1 MFSSLARV
9 LLVLLPLSSTVYGA
23 AIPRHD
29 NDHDH
34 VSRSSLPTA
43 WFHND
48 DHPLHALFRRQSTAS
63 TTFPVVGSPTWASA
77 YPAGTPVA
85 SQMPQPWIDA
95 LNAAVQA
102 GKIPNI
108 PPPTQTAAS
117 TTPIYAQGYNPN
129 DPSVCSTSYGC
140 RNPGDIFDA
149 PNGVMAIGFDDG
161 PLPVSHFG
169 SVLCLIQLLTPS
181 IFSHPPTSTRFFNRT
196 KSRRP
201 TFSSGLISS
210 IIGTSLIL
218 PIKQTRMILPC
229 ILGHTLI

>member
-1 MFSSLARV
+1 MGQVVGSGQSQRSLELLCSKNAKCLKGDGLAVHGSLCAPSRPTMFSSLAGLF
-9 LLVLLPLSSTVYGA
+9 LLLLPLSSSVRGA

-34 VSRSSLPTA
+34 LSQSSLPTA

-48 DHPLHALFRRQSTAS
+48 DHPAHALFRRQSTPS
-63 TTFPVVGSPTWASA
+63 STFPVVGSSTWAAA

-102 GKIPNI
+102 GKIPNV

-161 PLPVSHFG
+161 PLPVNHP
-169 SVLCLIQLLTPS
+169 L
-181 IFSHPPTSTRFFNRT
+181 FSQFYA
-196 KSRRP
+196 
-201 TFSSGLISS
+201 SSNF
-210 IIGTSLIL
+210 
-218 PIKQTRMILPC
+218 
-229 ILGHTLI
+229 